1 MSDIALE
8 FNDVWKKFKRGEKFH
23 SLRDLIPAMT
33 KRLFLGNHQCRVTG
47 TRILGSA
54 RGFLSG

>member
-1 MSDIALE
+1 MSDVALE

-33 KRLFLGNHQCRVTG
+33 KRLFLGNH
-47 TRILGSA
+47 
-54 RGFLSG
+54 RGELEEQ